1 MSDTSWYSNT
11 QLAWNTGK
19 SRNSGNGNLDLIL
32 FDTPILTSQLV
43 LDDLTY
49 TANPR

>member
-1 MSDTSWYSNT
+1 MSDTGWYHNT

-32 FDTPILTSQLV
+32 FDTPILTSRLV
-43 LDDLTY
+43 FEDFTY
-49 TANPR
+49 TADPR